1 MSILEKLKVLVAN
14 LEEGKSEEQVE
25 KDLNDIIEEES
36 GPFVDPEPEIEAVE
50 EFPDYLECG
59 EEESSEIHD
68 LLIEIRLDK
77 ERMSDILMDF
87 EVKKG
92 TLLRK
97 ISKNTEEFYAKL
109 NSLRL
114 EYGIPEEGYTVQL
127 PSSPEEKVSF
137 TKE

>member
-25 KDLNDIIEEES
+25 KDLNDIIEES
-36 GPFVDPEPEIEAVE
+36 QPETEAVE
-50 EFPDYLECG
+50 ETPDYLECD
-59 EEESSEIHD
+59 EEESSEVHS
-68 LLIEIRLDK
+68 LLVSIRLDK
-77 ERMSDILMDF
+77 EKMSDALMEF
-87 EVKKG
+87 ERDKVI
-92 TLLRK
+92 LLRR

-114 EYGIPEEGYTVQL
+114 EYGVPEEGYVVQL

-137 TKE
+137 KKE

>member
-36 GPFVDPEPEIEAVE
+36 APFVDPEPEIEEVE

-97 ISKNTEEFYAKL
+97 ISKNTEEFYTKL

-114 EYGIPEEGYTVQL
+114 EYGIPEEGYAVQL

>member
-25 KDLNDIIEEES
+25 KDLNDIIEES
-36 GPFVDPEPEIEAVE
+36 QPEIEAVE
-50 EFPDYLECG
+50 ETPDYLECD
-59 EEESSEIHD
+59 EEESSEVHS
-68 LLIEIRLDK
+68 LLVSIRLDK
-77 ERMSDILMDF
+77 EKMSDALMEF
-87 EVKKG
+87 ERDKVI
-92 TLLRK
+92 LLRR

-114 EYGIPEEGYTVQL
+114 EYGVPEEGYVVQL

-137 TKE
+137 KKE

>member
-14 LEEGKSEEQVE
+14 LEEGKSEEQVG
-25 KDLNDIIEEES
+25 KDLSDIIEDETPQS
-36 GPFVDPEPEIEAVE
+36 IDSEPEIEAVK

-68 LLIEIRLDK
+68 LLSDIRLDK
-77 ERMSDILMDF
+77 ERMSDTLMDF
-87 EVKKG
+87 ERKKG
-92 TLLRK
+92 IFLRR
-97 ISKNTEEFYAKL
+97 ISKNTEEFYTKL

-114 EYGIPEEGYTVQL
+114 EYGVPEEGYVVQL

-137 TKE
+137 KKE